1 MNKTGQVSKVVDFR
15 CIWHLSCFKYSIV
28 VILGEAQYYKIT
40 DIDIEIE
47 FEILTSK
54 LIIAATMDRIDVAV
68 RSRPII
74 ESDTISSEKNIISKN
89 KGKV

>member
-1 MNKTGQVSKVVDFR
+1 MFHSKYYNNATYIF
-15 CIWHLSCFKYSIV
+15 
-28 VILGEAQYYKIT
+28 LGEAPYSKIT
-40 DIDIEIE
+40 DIVIEIE

-74 ESDTISSEKNIISKN
+74 ESDTVSSEKNILSKN